1 MPNINKV
8 NGDKER
14 AVKHYIIAATQGE
27 DDSTEMLMRGFMVG
41 LVAKNVLDVTLH
53 LCSSF
58 VIRRHTTARYSGM
71 TLMTIFPVI
80 FSVNAILTLI
90 RSSDGGQ

>member
-58 VIRRHTTARYSGM
+58 VIRRHTTVPISRYQTAVDATKSPQRKEAEDFFRGKG
-71 TLMTIFPVI
+71 LM
-80 FSVNAILTLI
+80 
-90 RSSDGGQ
+90 